1 MLTDDEY
8 KAIQEKLT
16 ELEILAVNIKD
27 QSHAGKLLHQEIH
40 KIKQMIFFWTED

>member
-16 ELEILAVNIKD
+16 ELETLAANLKD
-27 QSHAGKLLHQEIH
+27 QSHAGKLLRQDIN